1 MSLRETRIL
10 SGRQADRTA
19 VDRMAAIVTSR
30 ASWLHQPPVP
40 EATFAPDPVVEYRN
54 QLRAQIAQKEKE
66 NAKRKAQRKNR
77 LAARQKPTKPKLAKC
92 LWVRRHLKQ
101 LHRAKGLPPPTEAQ
115 ILAMKQ
121 QQSQYGKP
129 IQGSHLNTSANPTA
143 SQPRK
148 ADG

>member
-10 SGRQADRTA
+10 SGKQADRTA

-30 ASWLHQPPVP
+30 ASWLYQPPVP

-54 QLRAQIAQKEKE
+54 QLRAQIALKEAE
-66 NAKRKAQRKNR
+66 NAQRKAQREKL
-77 LAARQKPTKPKLAKC
+77 LAARQKPKPPARAKC

-101 LHRAKGLPPPTEAQ
+101 LHRAKGLPPPTEAE

-129 IQGSHLNTSANPTA
+129 IQ
-143 SQPRK
+143 
-148 ADG
+148 